1 MGRGFDDLY
10 LMFVILTL
18 EILCF
23 VCVGSYLFARWRPK
37 METQGGRESLEG
49 ATLQPTAVKYRKM
62 AIHFWLCASKVAEKE
77 GLLG

>member
-1 MGRGFDDLY
+1 
-10 LMFVILTL
+10 
-18 EILCF
+18 
-23 VCVGSYLFARWRPK
+23 